1 MRFLRV
7 SLLAASLTLLATSAF
22 AQVVQITTN
31 VTSNT
36 TWGPTGTV
44 VGTTFRIMNSIQVT
58 AGNTLTIQP
67 GVVVKF
73 NPGVQLA
80 VNGAIQAVGTAVNNI
95 YFTSIK
101 DDNNPAGDTNADG
114 NATTPATADW
124 NSIVFADATVDGTS
138 ALTYCDIRYA
148 GSSNYGAL
156 DFISCSHPVTNC
168 FIRKSTYGIDCAGT
182 AAPTLTST
190 SIEASTYTPV
200 VIDFTANPSFSSLA
214 FSTANNGYD
223 AIGLRG
229 GTLVTPTSLTQRGAT
244 VGVNPVTNVTYVL
257 LGSLT
262 INAGGSLTISPGV
275 VIKPTSAFSFLVNSG
290 GNLTMN
296 GTSAAGDTITIT
308 SIHDDNFGAPN
319 DTNNNGSITAPAR
332 GDWGQVVFAQGATG
346 SIQRCRL
353 KFGVNNNTS
362 GMVQM
367 TNNNIGVSNSLLS
380 DGGHGLALFGTSTP
394 VISNVA
400 INNCASTPI
409 LMSVAASPTLTNV
422 TFLANAI
429 TAIGLHGEDIAV
441 NSTIPQRNT
450 GGYANITYYLMNG
463 ALHVLSGTTLT
474 IDPGVVI
481 KNQPNSGGVV
491 CDGALVA
498 DGTVGAPIV
507 FTSLYDDLYGNP
519 ADTNGDGATTTPA
532 TGNWQYIRFT
542 GTSNDATC
550 ILDWCR
556 IAYGAW
562 YTGDSWV
569 PGVWTTSAS
578 PRITNTFIFKCQYG
592 IRVDGDGAPIIDGDT
607 FDNLT
612 YAPIVMS
619 VLSDPQISTNNTYTT
634 NGYNALAL
642 LSETLSQNGRIK
654 YRPLVGNPASPT
666 FAYLP
671 TGTITVASGVSLT
684 VDPQVVLKPS
694 SSFTVF
700 SVNGSLNLVGT
711 NNTTG
716 RIFFTSRRDDAIA
729 GDTTPTDAS
738 TPQTG
743 DWGNIEYNDTAV
755 DPACIV
761 RNVLFQFGSNGQTNG
776 VLTTNS
782 ASPRFA
788 RLEFFQNRTA
798 FTFTGT
804 SQPSLDSLTI
814 LNCTQLPIVS
824 SLISNPSY
832 GPVITFANNAYL
844 ALGILAETI
853 AQDVRTRVGQIGP
866 YSNLNYAPTGTI
878 TIAFGAKWTI
888 DPGVVIKFGR
898 VYYDPVGT
906 YIDVSGAISAV
917 GKPDSLII
925 FTSLADDAF
934 GQDVMNDGAA
944 TTPQPGQWSGI
955 QFEAVSNDLVNSFQ
969 HCRFRYGS
977 QGQGVLNFTSA
988 GPTISNCQFS
998 RNYNAPVY
1006 IVGAST
1012 PTFNNCDF
1020 DSTTAPGAGVPVF
1033 MSIVSDPVFNNCQ
1046 FLGNW
1051 YTALGVINESVAQDV
1066 LWKIRPVAG
1075 RLNMPYFLNGQL
1087 TIGLGATLSIQPGVQ
1102 VKCYSSGSIF
1112 VQRAISA
1119 IGRTAPESLIVFTSY
1134 RDDFYGGD
1142 SNNDGSLT
1150 APAPNDWSYVT
1161 IDGTA
1166 IDPQVVFR
1174 NCVFRYGGSGTSY
1187 GALRC
1192 VNSSPTVDSTL
1203 FAYNH
1208 TGISVEGSS
1217 NPAVHGCSIYAN
1229 TYYGINNTGNAFC
1242 VNAEGNWWGAASG
1255 PNDASATADLCG
1267 LGANAGTGDIVSNNV
1282 DYVPFATSGIQNPL
1296 LGDVSLNGQ
1305 VLAYDASLVLQY
1317 TVASIVLNPLQL
1329 LVGDVSGAAGVTAFD
1344 ASLILQYVA
1353 GVIKAFPA
1361 ASTGAQRAADVV
1373 AARDFARRAQGRF
1386 EVALGEAR
1394 RDGGEWL
1401 VPVTVTGDAPAW
1413 SVELRLEGGDAGA
1426 LAGATASDGD
1436 RVLRATRPGEGT
1448 AAVAFAALDPLT
1460 PGEVAV
1466 LRFPAGTGEFR
1477 APRLAFARV
1486 NENEVPLAVQPQAP
1500 ALSFLGRPSPNPVRE
1515 AVTLRLAVA
1524 AADAGA
1530 PARVRVMD
1538 VAGRAV
1544 RTLNTAPLA
1553 AGEHVLTWD
1562 LSSDAGRAVPAGLY
1576 FVHASLRGGVHTQ
1589 RLIVVR

>member
-1 MRFLRV
+1 MRHTRV
-7 SLLAASLTLLATSAF
+7 LMLAAASALLASSAS
-22 AQVVQITTN
+22 AQVVQISTN
-31 VTSNT
+31 VNANT

-44 VGTTFRIMNSIQVT
+44 VGTTFRIMNSISIG
-58 AGNTLTIQP
+58 AGATLTIQP

-73 NPGVQLA
+73 NGGAQLA
-80 VNGAIQAVGTAVNNI
+80 VNGALQAVGTAGSNI

-124 NSIVFADATVDGTS
+124 NSIVFADGTVDGSS

-156 DFISCSHPVTNC
+156 DFNNCSHPVTNC
-168 FIRKSTYGIDCAGT
+168 VIRKSTYGIDCGGS
-182 AAPTLTST
+182 AAPTLNST

-200 VIDFTANPSFSSLA
+200 VIDFTANPAFSSLA

-223 AIGLRG
+223 AIGIRG
-229 GTLVTPTSLTQRGAT
+229 GTLATATSLTKRGAT
-244 VGVNPVTNVTYVL
+244 VGVNPITNVTYVL

-262 INAGGSLTISPGV
+262 INAGGSLTIAPGV
-275 VIKPTSAFSFLVNSG
+275 VIKPIAAYSFLVGSG

-296 GTSAAGDTITIT
+296 GTAAAGDTITIT
-308 SIHDDNFGAPN
+308 SIHDDNFGSPN
-319 DTNNNGSITAPAR
+319 DTNNNGSITAPSR
-332 GDWGQVVFAQGATG
+332 GDWGQIVFAQGATG

-353 KFGVNNNTS
+353 KFGTTNNAG

-367 TNNNIGVSNSLLS
+367 TNNNIGVSNALLS
-380 DGGHGLALFGTSTP
+380 EAGHGLALFGTSNP
-394 VISNVA
+394 AISDVA
-400 INNCASTPI
+400 INNCSSTPI
-409 LMSVAASPTLTNV
+409 LMSVAANPTLTNV
-422 TFLANAI
+422 SFLANAI
-429 TAIGLHGEDIAV
+429 TAIGLHGEDVAV
-441 NSTIPQRNT
+441 NSVIPQRNT
-450 GGYANITYYLMNG
+450 GGFANITYYLMNG
-463 ALHVLSGTTLT
+463 ALHVLSGVTLT
-474 IDPGVVI
+474 ISPGVVI
-481 KNQPNSGGVV
+481 KNQGGGGGIV

-498 DGTVGAPIV
+498 DGTSVAPIV
-507 FTSLYDDLYGNP
+507 FTSLYDDQYGNP
-519 ADTNGDGATTTPA
+519 ADTNGDGATTTPSS
-532 TGNWQYIRFT
+532 GNWQYLRFT

-550 ILDWCR
+550 VLDFCR
-556 IAYGAW
+556 ISYGGYYA
-562 YTGDSWV
+562 GDGWP

-578 PRITNTFIFKCQYG
+578 PRITNSSFFKCPYG
-592 IRVDGDGAPIIDGDT
+592 IRVDGDGAPIIDGNT

-612 YAPIVMS
+612 YAPIAMS

-642 LSETLSQNGRIK
+642 LSETLSQNARIR
-654 YRPLVGNPASPT
+654 YRPNVGNAASPT

-671 TGTITVASGVSLT
+671 TGTITVASGVTLT
-684 VDPQVVLKPS
+684 VDPQVVLKPT
-694 SSFTVF
+694 SSFVVF
-700 SVNGSLNLVGT
+700 DVDGSLNLVGS
-711 NNTTG
+711 NGTTG

-738 TPQTG
+738 TPQAG
-743 DWGNIEYNDTAV
+743 DWGSIQFDDTAV
-755 DPACIV
+755 DASCVV
-761 RNVLFQFGSNGQTNG
+761 RYCLFQFGGPAQTSG

-782 ASPRFA
+782 AGPRFA

-824 SLISNPSY
+824 SLISNPTY
-832 GPVITFANNAYL
+832 GQQITFANNAYL
-844 ALGILAETI
+844 ALGILSETI
-853 AQDVRTRVGQIGP
+853 AQDVRTRVAKIGP
-866 YSNLNYAPTGTI
+866 YSNLNYAPAGNL

-888 DPGVVIKFGR
+888 DPGVVLKFGR
-898 VYYDPVGT
+898 VFNDPVGT

-917 GKPDSLII
+917 GKPDSLIV

-944 TTPQPGQWSGI
+944 STPQPGQWYGI
-955 QFEAVSNDLVNSFQ
+955 QLEAVSSDVANSFQ

-977 QGQGVLNFTSA
+977 YSGGVLSFVSA
-988 GPTISNCQFS
+988 GPTLSNCQFS
-998 RNYNAPVY
+998 ENWAAPVY
-1006 IVGAST
+1006 IEGAST
-1012 PTFNNCDF
+1012 PVFNNCDF
-1020 DSTTAPGAGVPVF
+1020 DSTRAAGIGLPVF
-1033 MSIVSDPVFNNCQ
+1033 MSIVSDPVFNNCT
-1046 FLGNW
+1046 FVGNW
-1051 YTALGVINESVAQDV
+1051 YTALGVIGESVAQDV

-1075 RLNMPYFLNGQL
+1075 RENMPYFLNSQL

-1102 VKCYSSGSIF
+1102 VKLSGSGSVL

-1119 IGRTAPESLIVFTSY
+1119 VGRTDPESLIVFTSY

-1150 APAPNDWSYVT
+1150 APAPGDWYYAT

-1174 NCVFRYGGSGTSY
+1174 NCIFRYGGSGSSY

-1192 VNSSPTVDSTL
+1192 VNSSPTIDSTL
-1203 FAYNH
+1203 FAYNQV
-1208 TGISVEGSS
+1208 GISAEGSS
-1217 NPAVHGCSIYAN
+1217 NPAVHGCSIYGN
-1229 TYYGINNTGNAFC
+1229 TYYGINNTGAAFC
-1242 VNAEGNWWGAASG
+1242 VNAEGNWWGAPSG

-1267 LGANAGTGDIVSNNV
+1267 LGTNAGTGDLVSNNV
-1282 DYVPFATSGIQNPL
+1282 DYLPFATSGIQNAL

-1317 TVASIVLNPLQL
+1317 AVSAISLSPLQL

-1353 GVIKAFPA
+1353 GVIPAFPA
-1361 ASTGAQRAADVV
+1361 AANGVQRAADVV
-1373 AARDFARRAQGRF
+1373 AAREFARRAQGRF
-1386 EVALGEAR
+1386 EVTLGDAR
-1394 RDGGEWL
+1394 REGDEWL
-1401 VPVTVTGDAPAW
+1401 VPVTVTGDAPIWAL
-1413 SVELRLEGGDAGA
+1413 ELRLAGGDAGA
-1426 LAGATASDGD
+1426 LAGVTASDGE
-1436 RVLRATRPGEGT
+1436 RVLRAVQPGEG
-1448 AAVAFAALDPLT
+1448 AAAAALAALEPLT
-1460 PGEVAV
+1460 AGGVAV
-1466 LRFPAGTGEFR
+1466 LRFTAGTAGFR
-1477 APRLAFARV
+1477 APTLAFARV
-1486 NENEVPLAVQPQAP
+1486 NENLVTLSVTPAAP
-1500 ALSFLGRPSPNPVRE
+1500 TLSFLGRPSPNPVRE
-1515 AVTLRLAVA
+1515 SSVLRLAIA
-1524 AADAGA
+1524 PADAGA

-1544 RTLNTAPLA
+1544 RTLHDGPLA
-1553 AGEHVLTWD
+1553 AGVHPLTWD
-1562 LSSDAGRAVPAGLY
+1562 LTSDAGRAVPAGLY
-1576 FVHASLRGGVHTQ
+1576 FVRANLRGGVFTQ